1 MHLKGSVPVLYQA
14 SQQVNQ
20 EEAGSWSVLADARPV
35 KRFRTS
41 REVRTGREVDGGSEE
56 RQAQGPSTSTEG
68 TGM

>member
-14 SQQVNQ
+14 SQQVN
-20 EEAGSWSVLADARPV
+20 EEEMGSWSVLADARPV

-41 REVRTGREVDGGSEE
+41 QEVRTGREVDGGSEE
-56 RQAQGPSTSTEG
+56 RQAQRPSMSTEV